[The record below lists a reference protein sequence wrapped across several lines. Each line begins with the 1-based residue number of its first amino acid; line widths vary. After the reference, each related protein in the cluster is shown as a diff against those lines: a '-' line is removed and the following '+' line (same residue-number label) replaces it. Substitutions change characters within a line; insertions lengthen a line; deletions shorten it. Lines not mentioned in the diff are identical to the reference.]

1 MTTIPEIHGESRGL
15 LSFVV
20 PYPDIVAGGTEG
32 RPGDVEP
39 AGAGEELVGQGVMA
53 EEIDQTLEMLRV
65 LGADVGSLAQE
76 VLGTSDTTD

>member
-15 LSFVV
+15 LSLVV
-20 PYPDIVAGGTEG
+20 PYPDIMAGRAEG
-32 RPGDVEP
+32 RPGDMEP

-76 VLGTSDTTD
+76 VLRTVDTTD